1 MAEEAKN
8 LVNECEKEIASIKA
22 RIKALGPAA
31 PTSEE
36 EPDDAKNSLTVT
48 LVKVRVCVRVCVCA
62 LFVCL
67 FVCFCVCFFVRLWE
81 TRNEITH
88 GVVRL
93 GLYRV
98 Q

>member
-36 EPDDAKNSLTVT
+36 EDDSKNSLTVT
-48 LVKVRVCVRVCVCA
+48 LVKVSIV
-62 LFVCL
+62 
-67 FVCFCVCFFVRLWE
+67 
-81 TRNEITH
+81 
-88 GVVRL
+88 
-93 GLYRV
+93 
-98 Q
+98 